1 MQKMNS
7 PEPHRQGPLKIF
19 YEQFESHLSMDD
31 YSQFFS
37 NRKNAGNNTFLCS
50 DIYTAE
56 NLSAVIL
63 EEYSIRGKL
72 GGHVIVAFPEP
83 DCDVPVFTFQ
93 LGGNATRSIAL
104 LDISA
109 TLPDIDYAPLIP
121 VFEKYRALLEMAPS
135 KLDWV
140 NSICSPYLL
149 HAQYEELDTEL
160 FLEAMRAYLAI
171 WIEHYYKPGAKL
183 TDAQAIKNATNAI
196 FKYKRVLHDNDP
208 AYGIFQKE
216 WGGPVAD
223 AFFYV
228 ETRDHPAL
236 PMPDHS
242 GPKLKLWEN
251 KSLNIL
257 WERRAQESVL
267 KAPEQVRQ
275 RIIDA
280 IEAQAAEDKMGIITL
295 EVFDKYK
302 ETLLD
307 SL

>member
-37 NRKNAGNNTFLCS
+37 NRKSAGNNTFLCS

-72 GGHVIVAFPEP
+72 
-83 DCDVPVFTFQ
+83 
-93 LGGNATRSIAL
+93 
-104 LDISA
+104 
-109 TLPDIDYAPLIP
+109 
-121 VFEKYRALLEMAPS
+121 
-135 KLDWV
+135 
-140 NSICSPYLL
+140 
-149 HAQYEELDTEL
+149 
-160 FLEAMRAYLAI
+160 
-171 WIEHYYKPGAKL
+171 
-183 TDAQAIKNATNAI
+183 
-196 FKYKRVLHDNDP
+196 
-208 AYGIFQKE
+208 
-216 WGGPVAD
+216 
-223 AFFYV
+223 
-228 ETRDHPAL
+228 
-236 PMPDHS
+236 
-242 GPKLKLWEN
+242 
-251 KSLNIL
+251 
-257 WERRAQESVL
+257 
-267 KAPEQVRQ
+267 RQ

-295 EVFDKYK
+295 EAFDKYK